1 MLLLAFAEG
10 AKADAAAVLAALEG
24 SSRIFVSHVPD
35 AIEQA
40 GWAELLVDGLTYDI
54 SGFGADAETRIARPR
69 NHFGYSNPDYWP
81 DSLPDTL
88 AISLGPHLRNASSHL
103 PILRGIMEIG
113 VALSAA
119 LPDVI
124 AVIWRPADLAIE
136 PGHFQADMAKW
147 LEGGALPAQLLAP
160 VNDALDGGLQSTG
173 LAHFTGQE
181 LRIEPELTE
190 DRDYAMRLASRLLGQ
205 LLLSPPL
212 GSVEEVIGPDGNALR
227 LEPSRNGKFVRVW
240 RG

>member
-69 NHFGYSNPDYWP
+69 NHFGYSNSDYWP

-136 PGHFQADMAKW
+136 PGHFQADMARW
-147 LEGGALPAQLLAP
+147 LDGGALPAQLLAP
-160 VNDALDGGLQSTG
+160 VNVALDGGLQSTG

-190 DRDYAMRLASRLLGQ
+190 NLDYAMRLASRLLGQ

>member
-10 AKADAAAVLAALEG
+10 AKADAASVLAALEG
-24 SSRIFVSHVPD
+24 SARIFVSHIPD

-54 SGFGADAETRIARPR
+54 SGFGADAETRITRPR
-69 NHFGYSNPDYWP
+69 NHFGYIDPDYWP

-113 VALSAA
+113 VALCAA

-124 AVIWRPADLAIE
+124 AVIWRPAELAIE
-136 PGHFQADMAKW
+136 PGQFQAEMARW
-147 LEGGALPAQLLAP
+147 LDGGPLPAQLLAP
-160 VNDALDGGLQSTG
+160 VKDSADGGLHSTG

-212 GSVEEVIGPDGNALR
+212 GRVEEVIGPDGNALR